1 MAGGGGASG
10 ARRSWG
16 TAPSGERGEER
27 VLRLALRL
35 GEVHLGW
42 EAGAT
47 AKARRRA
54 AHGVGV
60 SGREASRARGTLAQR
75 QGGLVFNE
83 TGGAKAG
90 LAEGSARG

>member
-1 MAGGGGASG
+1 M
-10 ARRSWG
+10 
-16 TAPSGERGEER
+16 
-27 VLRLALRL
+27 RL

-42 EAGAT
+42 EAGVT

-60 SGREASRARGTLAQR
+60 LGREASRARGTLAQH

-83 TGGAKAG
+83 TRGAKAG
-90 LAEGSARG
+90 LAEGSARGRPGGRAGGETATNGVSRRGREMEMVVMAVL

>member
-1 MAGGGGASG
+1 M
-10 ARRSWG
+10 
-16 TAPSGERGEER
+16 APSGERGEGR
-27 VLRLALRL
+27 VLRLALCL

-60 SGREASRARGTLAQR
+60 SGREASRAQR
-75 QGGLVFNE
+75 QGGLVFSE
-83 TGGAKAG
+83 TGGAEAG
-90 LAEGSARG
+90 LAEGSVRCRPGGRADGETVTP